1 MNDIKIYAEELGAK
15 SYKKGKP
22 WKGYNVYVPVYSEE
36 TYIGLPYVI
45 LEKGD
50 EVRICT
56 DKEAME
62 YLSFSLRDSDEM
74 KPNDKLTGL
83 GENE

>member
-1 MNDIKIYAEELGAK
+1 MDEIKTLVEELGAK
-15 SYKKGKP
+15 LYKKGKP
-22 WKGYNVYVPVYSEE
+22 WKGYNVYEPVYDEE
-36 TYIGLPYVI
+36 TYVGLPYVI
-45 LEKGD
+45 LEKNG

-62 YLSFSLRDSDEM
+62 YLSFSLHGADEM
-74 KPNDKLTGL
+74 KPNDKITGL